1 MSRDAQAPLPC
12 FFDRYR
18 FAPAALLAVCLALT
32 ACGAGG
38 FSMRQAEVDPT
49 ILTGD
54 IAPPAGREA
63 DADRLSDQST
73 VRNAV
78 SSADLELL
86 LGEPVRWAN
95 GQSGARGSITGL
107 TESRSNGRLC
117 RGFVTTLENYDGVR
131 LFRGEACMISAG
143 IWRMEAFEAL

>member
-1 MSRDAQAPLPC
+1 LSRDAQAPLPC
-12 FFDRYR
+12 FFDRCR
-18 FAPAALLAVCLALT
+18 FVPAAALAACLVLT

-54 IAPPAGREA
+54 IAGPAGRET
-63 DADRLSDQST
+63 DAAGLSDQAT

-78 SSADLELL
+78 SSADIELL
-86 LGEPVRWAN
+86 WGEPVRWAN
-95 GQSGARGSITGL
+95 EHTGARGSITGL
-107 TESRSNGRLC
+107 TESRSGGRVC
-117 RGFVTTLENYDGVR
+117 RGFVTTRESFDGVR

-143 IWRMEAFEAL
+143 VWRMEAFEAL

>member
-1 MSRDAQAPLPC
+1 LSRDAQAPFPC

-18 FAPAALLAVCLALT
+18 FAPAASLAACLVLT

-54 IAPPAGREA
+54 IPAPAGRDT
-63 DADRLSDQST
+63 DADRLSDQAT

-86 LGEPVRWAN
+86 SGEPVRWAN
-95 GQSGARGSITGL
+95 EHTGGRGSITGL
-107 TESRSNGRLC
+107 TESRSGGKVC
-117 RGFVTTLENYDGVR
+117 RGFVTTRESYDGVR
-131 LFRGEACMISAG
+131 LFRGEACMVSAG